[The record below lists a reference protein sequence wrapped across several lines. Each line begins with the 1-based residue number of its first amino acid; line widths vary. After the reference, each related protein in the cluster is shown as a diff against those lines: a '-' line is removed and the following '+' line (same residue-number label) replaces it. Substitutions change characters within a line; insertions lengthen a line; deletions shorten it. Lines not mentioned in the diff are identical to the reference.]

1 MKETVPSEALL
12 INTIKLN
19 LESAK
24 RNLKTCAGNIRT
36 VVEGAVKLF
45 YLKTTGS
52 IPVWAYGSGYKNFSL
67 KKAIKDPRFEK
78 RFDTFILSDLEETY
92 KICSDAL
99 HAGTPLAERTA
110 KKAIDRVTEFLLDMQ
125 KVIGVV
131 IISGGVIISDD
142 IEKTPRPLPHPPQPS
157 ECYEEPDFEYVILKT
172 SEKRLLELDGSLYA
186 ATKYAWRA
194 NISKISGYKYVFS
207 VIDKIVRGVFIAD
220 EWHVVKQGVDAGRCE
235 FTGRNA
241 PPEISDRFIGK
252 RVPSYYTGPGMSSPV
267 LYKKHIK

>member
-52 IPVWAYGSGYKNFSL
+52 IPTWPQNNGYKTFSL
-67 KKAIKDPRFEK
+67 KKAIRDPRFEK
-78 RFDTFILSDLEETY
+78 HFDTFILSDLEKTY
-92 KICSDAL
+92 SICSSDL
-99 HAGTPLAERTA
+99 HAGTLHDEEIAQ
-110 KKAIDRVTEFLLDMQ
+110 KAIERVTKFLQVMQ

-131 IISGGVIISDD
+131 IID
-142 IEKTPRPLPHPPQPS
+142 TPSPPSP